1 MKYKYSI
8 TKRIDKNNGEVE
20 VMKIGTKEPTVKI
33 LLKQILA
40 TQLEHTEMLKE
51 HTTMLKS
58 HTTML
63 KEHKD
68 MLKDHGE
75 RITKLENNK

>member
-1 MKYKYSI
+1 MRYKYSI
-8 TKRIDKNNGEVE
+8 TKRIGKNNGEVE
-20 VMKIGTKEPTVKI
+20 VMRIGTKEPTVKI

-40 TQLEHTEMLKE
+40 TQLEHGEMLKE
-51 HTTMLKS
+51 HTSILKN
-58 HTTML
+58 HTKML

-75 RITKLENNK
+75 RITKLEKNK